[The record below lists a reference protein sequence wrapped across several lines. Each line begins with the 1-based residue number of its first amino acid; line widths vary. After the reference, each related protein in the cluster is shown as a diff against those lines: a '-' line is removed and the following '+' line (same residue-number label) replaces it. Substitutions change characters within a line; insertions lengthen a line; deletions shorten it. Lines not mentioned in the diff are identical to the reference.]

1 MMANDKLK
9 KSTSLTENLAKLGRI
24 ACVRFDNVLDAM
36 AIITNKVSVNLPLN
50 NGQND
55 VPYIVPSKNLLSFI
69 AGLGHDLN
77 LPFQNAGRAF
87 SVLNKPAEEER
98 RAQRRREASL
108 CQTSVEQELSNYESP
123 NFFQERIQLK
133 RE

>member
-9 KSTSLTENLAKLGRI
+9 KSTSLNENLAKLGRI

-55 VPYIVPSKNLLSFI
+55 VPRHEPAFPERRPRLLG
-69 AGLGHDLN
+69 AEQADRERDKRDKE
-77 LPFQNAGRAF
+77 LPDGRQRER
-87 SVLNKPAEEER
+87 PAQEER
-98 RAQRRREASL
+98 RAQGRREKSL
-108 CQTSVEQELSNYESP
+108 CEAGVES
-123 NFFQERIQLK
+123 K
-133 RE
+133 

>member
-9 KSTSLTENLAKLGRI
+9 KSTSLNENLAKLGRI

-69 AGLGHDLN
+69 AGLGHDMN

-87 SVLNKPAEEER
+87 SVLNKQIENATNEIKNFLMGGNEKGR
-98 RAQRRREASL
+98 RKKKGARKGGAKRASA
-108 CQTSVEQELSNYESP
+108 
-123 NFFQERIQLK
+123 K
-133 RE
+133 RA

>member
-9 KSTSLTENLAKLGRI
+9 KSTSLTENLSKLGRI

-69 AGLGHDLN
+69 AGLGHDMN

-87 SVLNKPAEEER
+87 SVLNKQIENATNEIKNFLMGGNEKGR
-98 RAQRRREASL
+98 RKKKGARKGGAKRASA
-108 CQTSVEQELSNYESP
+108 
-123 NFFQERIQLK
+123 K
-133 RE
+133 RA